1 MKTLIFLY
9 LALYL
14 EDLSEE
20 EWVSSIEI
28 YRVKMLR
35 RTIEIVRTLSCLF
48 ELYELSRKI
57 LCPAHSQLYIDI
69 LEINMFTRS
78 TLAYLI
84 YKYQLVNFRY

>member
-1 MKTLIFLY
+1 MS
-9 LALYL
+9 L
-14 EDLSEE
+14 EYRNLSRENAE
-20 EWVSSIEI
+20 
-28 YRVKMLR
+28 KAK

>member
-1 MKTLIFLY
+1 MS
-9 LALYL
+9 L
-14 EDLSEE
+14 EYRNLSCENAE
-20 EWVSSIEI
+20 
-28 YRVKMLR
+28 KAK